1 VEDYDFRFQDKQ
13 PGGNLTISI
22 GAVCCSTAN
31 MKREDLIKRADN
43 CLYLAKSSGRNRAV
57 FDT

>member
-1 VEDYDFRFQDKQ
+1 M
-13 PGGNLTISI
+13 SI